1 MELSIKT
8 SKNGKITIYADGEL
22 QFTVPAV
29 IWYSSHFREG
39 DEITS
44 EELTELKRLGDSSCA
59 FESGMRMLSLRA
71 HSEFELRHK
80 LSMKFSPESADSA
93 IEKLRGLGLLDDEKF
108 AMLLAEELY
117 SRKNFAPKRILSE
130 LKSRGISGEYAQKAL
145 NTLDINKDFGIIKVL
160 EKSDIT
166 ESSSKKEKDRIV
178 RRLLNMGY
186 SFSDISKYI
195 SFYE

>member
-1 MELSIKT
+1 MELGIKT
-8 SKNGKITIYADGEL
+8 ARGGKISIYADGEL

-39 DEITS
+39 DEITK

-71 HSEFELRHK
+71 HSAFELKQK

-93 IEKLRGLGLLDDEKF
+93 IEKLSNLGLIDDEKF
-108 AMLLAEELY
+108 ALLLAEELY

-130 LKSRGISGEYAQKAL
+130 LKSRGISGEYAQNAL
-145 NTLDINKDFGIIKVL
+145 NALDIDKDFGIIKIL
-160 EKSDIT
+160 EKSGVT
-166 ESSSKKEKDRIV
+166 EQSSKKDKDRII
-178 RRLLNMGY
+178 RRLMNMGY